1 MLVRGESAAYLTDGW
16 CRIQF
21 IGVNGGIAV
30 CLGRAGVSAPHPS
43 PLPRGEGT
51 AYLQ

>member
-30 CLGRAGVSAPHPS
+30 CPTFGMNPHPN
-43 PLPRGEGT
+43 LPP
-51 AYLQ
+51 

>member
-30 CLGRAGVSAPHPS
+30 CLGRAALVSPS
-43 PLPRGEGT
+43 P
-51 AYLQ
+51 